1 MSWFK
6 LDDQFFSH
14 PKVLRAGPEATLL
27 YVSGGCYAA
36 KHLTDGLIPKCAVPT
51 LTTLSRPQKLAE
63 RLVHVRLWHELEDDF
78 EMHDYLLYNPSRVE
92 VESVR
97 ESARERAANGARKM
111 HELRAKDS
119 RSDDAPVPSRPE
131 IPTESSGARKRGTRI
146 PDEFVVTDEMREWV
160 ERRCPRTNWRHHTER
175 FVNHWKAESRANAV
189 KLDWN
194 KAWRNWML
202 KEEGG

>member
-14 PKVLRAGPEATLL
+14 PKVLRAGPDATLL
-27 YVSGGCYAA
+27 YISGGCYAA

-51 LTTLSRPQKLAE
+51 LTTLTRPQKLADQ
-63 RLVHVRLWHELEDDF
+63 LVHVGLWHELSDDY
-78 EMHDYLLYNPSRVE
+78 EMHDYLRYNPSRHE
-92 VESVR
+92 IESRR
-97 ESARERAANGARKM
+97 EAAAERAGKGGRRSA
-111 HELRAKDS
+111 ELRAKDS
-119 RSDDAPVPSRPE
+119 RDDASPDPTRPE
-131 IPTESSGARKRGTRI
+131 IATQSSGARKRGTRI
-146 PDEFVVTDEMREWV
+146 PDEFVVDDEMREWV

-175 FVNHWKAESRANAV
+175 FVNHWKSESRASAV
-189 KLDWN
+189 KLDWV